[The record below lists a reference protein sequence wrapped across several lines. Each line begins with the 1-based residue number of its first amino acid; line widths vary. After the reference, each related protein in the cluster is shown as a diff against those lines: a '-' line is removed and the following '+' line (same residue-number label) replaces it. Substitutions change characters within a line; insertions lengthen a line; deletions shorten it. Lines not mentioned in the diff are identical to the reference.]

1 MVDLY
6 RFMRKD
12 FAEAFLEGNIYMSAL
27 GYFWTNGFESQ
38 KDFNE
43 GTVQMQDPK
52 QSPLPQTLQSVIR
65 GSVRYRLEAYKYCN
79 LLCMVMH
86 HYNTQKKQ
94 AEKFDVRMRNYGEYA
109 VRIIDIEEFLNRV
122 FEKAK
127 EQEDYCLAGPMN
139 YLPFDTIRNGT
150 DCFDKLLPFA
160 WQKEWRIA
168 YIHNQE
174 RLKQLAEE
182 DPVRH
187 YEEAYTL
194 EIGDISDIA
203 EIVSAKDIFDTP
215 QNIYKGYRFVE
226 HIDPMIWPDELKRM
240 GMPAPYQWS
249 ASSYLGW
256 GDRASFQN
264 KVIEIDGG
272 KQKLGFDIG

>member
-12 FAEAFLEGNIYMSAL
+12 FAESFLEGNIYMSAL
-27 GYFWTNGFESQ
+27 GYFWANGFESQ

-43 GTVQMQDPK
+43 GTVEMQEPAR
-52 QSPLPQTLQSVIR
+52 SPFPQDLCSVIK
-65 GSVRYRLEAYKYCN
+65 GSVRYRMEAYKYCN

-94 AEKFDVRMRNYGEYA
+94 AERFDERMRDYGAYA
-109 VRIIDIEEFLNRV
+109 VRIIDVEEFLNRV
-122 FEKAK
+122 FDQAK
-127 EQEDYCLAGPMN
+127 VQEDYCLAGPVN
-139 YLPFDTIRNGT
+139 YLPFDTVRKDI
-150 DCFDKLLPFA
+150 DCFDKMAPFA

-168 YIHNQE
+168 YIHDQE
-174 RLKQLAEE
+174 RLKRLAAE
-182 DPVRH
+182 DSLRT
-187 YEEAYTL
+187 YEEPYTL
-194 EIGDISDIA
+194 KIGDISDIA

-215 QNIYKGYRFVE
+215 QNIYKGYKFV
-226 HIDPMIWPDELKRM
+226 DRVDLMVWPNELKRI

-249 ASSYLGW
+249 GTDYLGW
-256 GDRASFQN
+256 GDRPSFQN

-272 KQKLGFDIG
+272 KLRPLFTI

>member
-6 RFMRKD
+6 RFMRKE
-12 FAEAFLEGNIYMSAL
+12 FAESFLKGKIFMSSL
-27 GYFWTNGFESQ
+27 GYFWENGFESQ

-43 GTVQMQDPK
+43 GTVQMQSPG
-52 QSPLPQTLQSVIR
+52 QSPFPQDLRSAIK

-86 HYNTQKKQ
+86 HYNTQQ
-94 AEKFDVRMRNYGEYA
+94 RQTEKFDNRMRQHGEYA

-122 FEKAK
+122 FQKAK
-127 EQEDYCLAGPMN
+127 AQGDYCLAGPMN
-139 YLPFDTIRNGT
+139 YLSYDTVRDRT
-150 DCFDKLLPFA
+150 DCFDKLLRFA

-168 YIHNQE
+168 YIHDIE
-174 RLKQLAEE
+174 RLKRLAEE
-182 DPVRH
+182 DPIRT
-187 YEEAYTL
+187 YKEPYTL
-194 EIGDISDIA
+194 DIGDISDIA

-215 QNIYKGYRFVE
+215 QNIYKGYKVVDK
-226 HIDPMIWPDELKRM
+226 IDPMVWPDQLKHM

-249 ASSYLGW
+249 ASDYLGW
-256 GDRASFQN
+256 GDRPSFQN

-272 KQKLGFDIG
+272 KQRLAFDI

>member
-12 FAEAFLEGNIYMSAL
+12 FADSFLEGNIYMSAL
-27 GYFWTNGFESQ
+27 GYFWANGFESQ
-38 KDFNE
+38 HDINE
-43 GTVQMQDPK
+43 GTVQMQAPA
-52 QSPLPQTLQSVIR
+52 QSPFPQVWKSAIT

-94 AEKFDVRMRNYGEYA
+94 TERFDPRMRDYGEYA
-109 VRIIDIEEFLNRV
+109 VRIIDVEEFLNRV

-127 EQEDYCLAGPMN
+127 AQGDYCLAGPMN
-139 YLPFDTIRNGT
+139 YLPFDTVRNNM

-168 YIHNQE
+168 YIHDQK
-174 RLKQLAEE
+174 RLKRLASE
-182 DPVRH
+182 DPVLT

-194 EIGDISDIA
+194 KIGDISDIA
-203 EIVSAKDIFDTP
+203 EIISAEDIFDMP
-215 QNIYKGYRFVE
+215 QNIYSGYKVVDRVE
-226 HIDPMIWPDELKRM
+226 PMIWPNELKRI

-249 ASSYLGW
+249 ATSYCGW
-256 GDRASFQN
+256 GDRPSFQN

-272 KQKLGFDIG
+272 KQRLGFSI